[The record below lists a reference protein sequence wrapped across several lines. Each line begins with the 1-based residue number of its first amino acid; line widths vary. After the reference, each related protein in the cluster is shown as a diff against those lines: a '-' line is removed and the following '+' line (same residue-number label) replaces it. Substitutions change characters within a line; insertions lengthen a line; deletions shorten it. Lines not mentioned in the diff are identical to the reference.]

1 MAAAKTASIRKPKA
15 RRGPPRVLRPST
27 RTPIVDLARIG
38 MARELDAQR
47 IARTLA
53 SPLPRSVFRVQH
65 ERKAGA
71 WVVRAG
77 SVIVCAALLK
87 QTAVEDAVV
96 MARALHVEHGIR
108 AQVVI
113 HGINGR
119 IQEERTYPD
128 TTPRAKG

>member
-1 MAAAKTASIRKPKA
+1 MATAKAAKTRKPLA
-15 RRGPPRVLRPST
+15 RKGPPRVLRPST
-27 RTPIVDLARIG
+27 RTPIVDINRIG

-65 ERKAGA
+65 ERQAGA

-77 SVIVCAALLK
+77 AVIVTAALVK
-87 QTAVEDAVV
+87 STAVEDAVV
-96 MARALHVEHGIR
+96 MARALYTEHGIR

-113 HGINGR
+113 HGIDGR

-128 TTPRAKG
+128 TTPRRKS

>member
-1 MAAAKTASIRKPKA
+1 MPQAAAKVRKPKA
-15 RRGPPRVLRPST
+15 RSGPPRVLRPST
-27 RTPIVDLARIG
+27 RTPIVDLTRIG
-38 MARELDAQR
+38 MARALDAQR
-47 IARTLA
+47 IANTLA
-53 SPLPRSVFRVQH
+53 SALPRSVFRVQH

-77 SVIVCAALLK
+77 TVIITAALVK
-87 QTAVEDAVV
+87 STAVEDAVV
-96 MARALHVEHGIR
+96 MARALYTEHGIR

-128 TTPRAKG
+128 TTPNRKG